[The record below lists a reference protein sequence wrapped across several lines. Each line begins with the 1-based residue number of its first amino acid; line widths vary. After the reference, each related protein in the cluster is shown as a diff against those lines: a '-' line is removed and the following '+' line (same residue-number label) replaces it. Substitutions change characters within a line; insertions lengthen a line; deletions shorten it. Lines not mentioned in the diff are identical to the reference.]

1 MAMIPFQKHNDIFSR
16 EEEKASEKVLLNR
29 VLSRAK
35 EKLEEELEQQSE
47 SKQFRASEV
56 PKHVY
61 EPIFQTMLEQYPNR

>member
-1 MAMIPFQKHNDIFSR
+1 M
-16 EEEKASEKVLLNR
+16 LNR